1 LRILLITN
9 TFPPRRFG
17 GITGVTYTV
26 ATKLAQRGHHVT
38 VYTTDAGNSKYARLK
53 TGPET
58 TIDGLRVRYFRNISN
73 LFAFEYRAFTPIGCF
88 WALKSEINSFDIVH
102 IHDYRSLFNIVGWY
116 FARTRG
122 IPYVLQAHGSLP
134 KVLEQQKSPLFF
146 IKYISDTLINERII
160 RDASKTIAL
169 TQSEALACE
178 NAGADKRNIEVIPN
192 GLDLS
197 QYDKLPARGKF
208 RERHGIESRERI
220 ILFLARINKIKGLEL
235 LLDAFC
241 GLEKELDDVRL
252 IIAGPDD
259 GYLGQLKEDIRRLGI
274 SDKVLLTGPLYKK
287 AKLEAYVDADVYVL
301 PSSYDTFP
309 LTLIEAC
316 ACGAPAIVTNR
327 CGVAEA
333 IREVG
338 YVVDYDAN
346 QLQSAIYNVVTNAA
360 LREKMGRSGA
370 SMVRERYNI
379 EKIIDDL
386 EKLYRE
392 CV

>member
-1 LRILLITN
+1 LRILMITN

-17 GITGVTYTV
+17 GITGVAYTV

-38 VYTTDAGNSKYARLK
+38 VYTTDAGNNKYARLK
-53 TGPET
+53 TEKET
-58 TIDGLRVRYFRNISN
+58 AVDGLKVRYFRNISN
-73 LFAFEYRAFTPIGCF
+73 LFAFEYRVFTPIGCL
-88 WALKSEINSFDIVH
+88 WTLRSEINSFDVVH

-122 IPYVLQAHGSLP
+122 IPYVIQPHGSLP
-134 KVLEQQKSPLFF
+134 KAFEQQKSPLFF
-146 IKYISDTLINERII
+146 VKYISDALINEMII
-160 RDASKTIAL
+160 RAACKTIAL

-178 NAGADKRNIEVIPN
+178 KAGADKRNIEIIPN

-197 QYDKLPARGKF
+197 HFDKLPARGKF

-220 ILFLARINKIKGLEL
+220 ILFLARINKIKGLAL
-235 LLDAFC
+235 LLNAFC
-241 GLEKELDDVRL
+241 SLEKQVDDVRL
-252 IIAGPDD
+252 VIAGPDD
-259 GYLGQLKEDIRRLGI
+259 GYLGQLKEDIKRLGI
-274 SDKVLLTGPLYKK
+274 SDKVLVTGPLYKE
-287 AKLEAYVDADVYVL
+287 AKLEAFVDADVYVL

-327 CGVAEA
+327 CGIADA

-346 QLQSAIYNVVTNAA
+346 QLQSAMREVVTNAA
-360 LREKMGRSGA
+360 LREEMGRRGA

-386 EKLYRE
+386 EGVYRE